1 MFSLLKKLFTVFCD
15 FYIGKNDDDNCNRCD
30 KYDNNK
36 YENSLRTRMKHYLS
50 RYNSY
55 CHYYKPHIIS
65 LKSKKLL
72 FFVNHLTSFDEKLE
86 ILKEHN
92 QMLVGVCSKLYER
105 FDPHMIYTF
114 NNEIHLVF
122 YYNDDGDVLYYG
134 NINKLTTSIV
144 SYASICMEKFLSQ
157 KGVNIDFLFEGEFV
171 EFDKDYETLNYLI
184 WRQLDCKRNN
194 TVLLYR
200 CLKQNEILDSKLN
213 LDKIKIEEMQKE
225 FKNYRSEQ
233 NKTELDINES
243 IFTGNIIK
251 RQLYYKEG
259 VPKKEIEYNEKQ
271 QEAEPKLYSRKRL
284 VVEHFDL
291 VNNFKENARKYIYN
305 KVM

>member
-1 MFSLLKKLFTVFCD
+1 MSKSFLKKIAKVLTDFCSKDDFT
-15 FYIGKNDDDNCNRCD
+15 KSEQSENC
-30 KYDNNK
+30 
-36 YENSLRTRMKHYLS
+36 LRHRMKHYLS

-72 FFVNHLTSFDEKLE
+72 FFINHLTTLDEKLD
-86 ILKEHN
+86 IFKEHN
-92 QMLVGVCSKLYER
+92 DMLIAVCKKLYER

-122 YYNDDGDVLYYG
+122 YYNDMGDVLYYG
-134 NINKLTTSIV
+134 NVNKLITSIV
-144 SYASICMEKFLSQ
+144 SYASIYMEKIFSQ
-157 KGVNIDFLFEGEFV
+157 KGIDIDFLFDGEFV
-171 EFDKDYETLNYLI
+171 EFDEDYETLNYLV

-200 CLKQNEILDSKLN
+200 CIKKDQILDNKLAI
-213 LDKIKIEEMQKE
+213 DKIKIEEMQQE
-225 FKNYRSEQ
+225 FENY
-233 NKTELDINES
+233 NKIDES

-251 RQLYYKEG
+251 RQLFYKEKQTKD
-259 VPKKEIEYNEKQ
+259 KKQKYDQDDN
-271 QEAEPKLYSRKRL
+271 LYVRKKL
-284 VVEHFDL
+284 VVDHIYL
-291 VNNFKENARKYIYN
+291 TNKFKENARKYIYN

>member
-1 MFSLLKKLFTVFCD
+1 MSKSFLKKITKVLTDFCSKDEFTHSEQSE
-15 FYIGKNDDDNCNRCD
+15 NC
-30 KYDNNK
+30 
-36 YENSLRTRMKHYLS
+36 LRHRMKHYLS

-72 FFVNHLTSFDEKLE
+72 FFINHLTTLDEKLD

-92 QMLVGVCSKLYER
+92 DMLIAVCKKLYER

-122 YYNDDGDVLYYG
+122 YYNDMGDVLYYG
-134 NINKLTTSIV
+134 NVNKLMTSIV
-144 SYASICMEKFLSQ
+144 SFASIYMEKVLSQ
-157 KGVNIDFLFEGEFV
+157 KGIDIDFLFDGEFV
-171 EFDKDYETLNYLI
+171 EFDRDYETLNYII

-194 TVLLYR
+194 TVLLYK
-200 CLKQNEILDSKLN
+200 CIKKDEILDNKLAIE
-213 LDKIKIEEMQKE
+213 KIKIEEMQKE
-225 FKNYRSEQ
+225 FENY
-233 NKTELDINES
+233 NKIDES

-251 RQLYYKEG
+251 RQLYYKEKQTKN
-259 VPKKEIEYNEKQ
+259 KKEKYDQ
-271 QEAEPKLYSRKRL
+271 DDDLYVRKKL
-284 VVEHFDL
+284 VVDNIYLANE
-291 VNNFKENARKYIYN
+291 FKENARKYIYN

>member
-1 MFSLLKKLFTVFCD
+1 MLTVLKKIANVFYKFCTRE
-15 FYIGKNDDDNCNRCD
+15 CNN
-30 KYDNNK
+30 DNNDLDVIR
-36 YENSLRTRMKHYLS
+36 ENSLRTRMKHYLS
-50 RYNSY
+50 RYNSE

-72 FFVNHLTSFDEKLE
+72 FFVNHLTTIEEKLE

-92 QMLVGVCSKLYER
+92 QMLIDVCSKLYDR

-122 YYNDDGDVLYYG
+122 YYNDSGDVLYYG
-134 NINKLTTSIV
+134 DVNKLITSIV
-144 SYASICMEKFLSQ
+144 SYASVYMEKKLSE
-157 KGVNIDFLFEGEFV
+157 KGVNIDFLFNGEFV
-171 EFDKDYETLNYLI
+171 EFDKDYETLNYII

-200 CLKQNEILDSKLN
+200 CLKQNEILDNKLT
-213 LDKIKIEEMQKE
+213 LDKIKNEEMRKE
-225 FKNYRSEQ
+225 IEDY
-233 NKTELDINES
+233 TYIDES
-243 IFTGNIIK
+243 IFNGNIIK
-251 RQLYYKEG
+251 RQLYYKE
-259 VPKKEIEYNEKQ
+259 KNSKETDETQNEK
-271 QEAEPKLYSRKRL
+271 EWSENGMYTRKRL
-284 VVEHFDL
+284 VVNNINF